1 MAEPENGTSF
11 GRVAVIGTGLIGC
24 SLAALLKGR
33 GVVDEVIGIDR
44 QQAHLEMA
52 ERLGFI
58 DRGRDDAARGVMGAE
73 AIVLAVPLDEVFK
86 VMDAIGPDVRP
97 GAVICCAAGTTAR
110 LRHQLVRFVR
120 SAENLVPGY
129 PLVHLRG
136 QGAGAAAPGRLDGR
150 TCLLAAG
157 GPLPHKAVDRAEALW
172 AAAGL
177 RPQRLA
183 PDAFEAAVAGSGLWP
198 ELLALALGRVAGRG
212 GWPAGQTALQT
223 WLDGMDAP
231 VELNR
236 CHQLYAGRLSALID
250 ELIGE
255 LQRQQQRLGAG
266 SGDGTDCRGND
277 AARGAGDGA

>member
-1 MAEPENGTSF
+1 MAEPENGRRL
-11 GRVAVIGTGLIGC
+11 GRVAVIGTGLVGC

-33 GVVDEVIGIDR
+33 GAVDEVIGIDR

-58 DRGRDDAARGVMGAE
+58 DRGRGDAARGVMGAE

-86 VMDAIGPDVRP
+86 VMDTIGPDVRP

-136 QGAGAAAPGRLDGR
+136 QGPGAAAPGRLDGQ

-157 GPLPHKAVDRAEALW
+157 EPLPDKAVARAEALW

-177 RPQRLA
+177 RPRRLA
-183 PDAFEAAVAGSGLWP
+183 ADAFEAAVAGSGLWP

-212 GWPAGQTALQT
+212 GWPAGQTALQA
-223 WLDGMDAP
+223 WLDGVAAP
-231 VELNR
+231 ADLNR
-236 CHQLYAGRLSALID
+236 CHQLYAGRLSALTD

-266 SGDGTDCRGND
+266 TGDEAGWRGSD
-277 AARGAGDGA
+277 SEQGVDDGA